1 MSAPV
6 LSLRRILAVSNGR
19 SDDPALATAFH
30 LARRHGADVT
40 VLRCL
45 EPPRDVHVL
54 ARLAGR
60 TPEALMQARADMER
74 ERLAGMPGFRDA
86 EPGAVLDVVVGKA
99 FLEII
104 RRAVALECDLVIK
117 TAEQLP
123 SPRRFLRA
131 STDQHLLRKC
141 PCPVWLQTPAAP
153 AEAGCVLACVDVDD
167 ADAAEPDTLRG
178 LNRKVIETARLIAAP
193 QGAGV
198 VALHAWEAAGEGA
211 LWAFGGGAEARG
223 LADAYVKEVRLGRDR
238 ALHTLVSAF
247 EKEGATLPPIT
258 PRLARG
264 APEAIIQSEAEALGA
279 DVVVIG
285 TVARTGLG
293 GVIIG
298 NTAENIIN
306 SITSPVLAV
315 KPDGFVCPL
324 KF

>member
-1 MSAPV
+1 MSAPA
-6 LSLRRILAVSNGR
+6 LSLTRILAVSNGR
-19 SDDPALATAFH
+19 EDDPALGAAFH
-30 LARRHGADVT
+30 MARRHGAQVT

-45 EPPRDVHVL
+45 EPPRDIHVL

-74 ERLAGMPGFRDA
+74 ERVEAMPAIGQAGLHA
-86 EPGAVLDVVVGKA
+86 ELEVVVGKA
-99 FLEII
+99 FMEII
-104 RRAVALECDLVIK
+104 RRAVALQCDLVIK
-117 TAEQLP
+117 SAEQLP
-123 SPRRFLRA
+123 APQRFLRA

-141 PCPVWLQTPAAP
+141 PCPVWLQTEQAP
-153 AEAGCVLACVDVDD
+153 SQPECVLACIDVDE

-178 LNRKVIETARLIAAP
+178 LNRKVIEAARLIAAP
-193 QGAGV
+193 QGPGV

-211 LWAFGGGAEARG
+211 LWAFGGGVEARS

-238 ALHTLVSAF
+238 AVHALVSAF
-247 EKEGATLPPIT
+247 EDTGPQLSPIT

-264 APEAIIQSEAEALGA
+264 APETIIQSQAEDLGA
-279 DVVVIG
+279 DLVVIG

-306 SITSPVLAV
+306 SITLPVLAV

>member
-1 MSAPV
+1 MSAPA
-6 LSLRRILAVSNGR
+6 LSLQRILAVSNGR
-19 SDDPALATAFH
+19 EDDPALSTAFD
-30 LARRHGADVT
+30 LARRHGVQVT

-45 EPPRDVHVL
+45 EPPRDIQVL

-60 TPEALMQARADMER
+60 SPEALMHARAGLER
-74 ERLAGMPGFRDA
+74 TRLEAMPALVQAGPDA
-86 EPGAVLDVVVGKA
+86 ALEVVVGKA
-99 FLEII
+99 FMEII
-104 RRAVALECDLVIK
+104 RRAVALQCDLVIK
-117 TAEQLP
+117 AAEQLP
-123 SPRRFLRA
+123 APQRFLRA

-141 PCPVWLQTPAAP
+141 PCPVWLQTEQAP
-153 AEAGCVLACVDVDD
+153 SQPGCVLACIDVDE
-167 ADAAEPDTLRG
+167 ADSAEPDTLRG
-178 LNRKVIETARLIAAP
+178 LNRKVIEAARLIAAP
-193 QGAGV
+193 QGPGV

-211 LWAFGGGAEARG
+211 LWAFGGGAEARA

-238 ALHTLVSAF
+238 AVHALVSTFDDA
-247 EKEGATLPPIT
+247 GAGLPPIT

-264 APEAIIQSEAEALGA
+264 APETIIQHQAEALGA
-279 DVVVIG
+279 ALVVIG

-306 SITSPVLAV
+306 SITLPVLAV